1 MRLQPVL
8 ISIALAIAH
17 VVQPAAAAPK
27 VHTAQECKNLA
38 EMGLLARALH
48 LEGIGTEQSLKIF
61 SHIYEGFKPANKHHH
76 STIELAKLVIAVAQR
91 HKAPAPRD
99 LARIQKLDAEL
110 FHDGLLMVCL
120 MNKGDLDNI
129 LGTST

>member
-1 MRLQPVL
+1 MRFRSVL
-8 ISIALAIAH
+8 IAIALGIAYL
-17 VVQPAAAAPK
+17 VQPAAAAPK
-27 VHTAQECKNLA
+27 VQTAQECKNLA

-61 SHIYEGFKPANKHHH
+61 SHVYEGFKPANQHHQA
-76 STIELAKLVIAVAQR
+76 TVELAKLIIAVAQR

-99 LARIQKLDAEL
+99 LARIRKLDAEL

-120 MNKGDLDNI
+120 ANTGDLDSV
-129 LGTST
+129 LGTSI